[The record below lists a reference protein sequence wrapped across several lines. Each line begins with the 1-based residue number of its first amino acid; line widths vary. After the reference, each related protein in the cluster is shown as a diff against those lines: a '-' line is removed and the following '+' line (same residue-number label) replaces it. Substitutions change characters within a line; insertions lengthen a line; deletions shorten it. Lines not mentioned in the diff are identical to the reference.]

1 MKLSFLDYCNLL
13 KINVPVDNEKLHFSE
28 GKNKMARLEGETSN
42 DLFETL
48 EDWNAILEQLTP
60 QYDEV
65 SP

>member
-1 MKLSFLDYCNLL
+1 
-13 KINVPVDNEKLHFSE
+13 
-28 GKNKMARLEGETSN
+28 MAHLGVETSN

-48 EDWNAILEQLTP
+48 EDWNTILEQLTP